1 MRQKIV
7 LGRRAVLKR
16 VTLPDSTSF
25 VARYERI
32 SRENLPGNIT
42 VTKKKEQ
49 LDQEIGEKQE
59 LK

>member
-7 LGRRAVLKR
+7 IGHRAVLKR

-42 VTKKKEQ
+42 VTKKRTV
-49 LDQEIGEKQE
+49 GPRNR
-59 LK
+59 